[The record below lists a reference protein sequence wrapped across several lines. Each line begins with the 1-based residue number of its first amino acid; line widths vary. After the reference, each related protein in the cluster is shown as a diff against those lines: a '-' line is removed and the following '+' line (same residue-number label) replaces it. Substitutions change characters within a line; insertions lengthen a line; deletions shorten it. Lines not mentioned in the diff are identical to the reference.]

1 MLWIEKFSGDTRV
14 WYNGGRGSPDTG
26 GRYSFYWRVQEKK
39 AYYGLVSG
47 SCIYYADLDGN
58 DHVDEHYILESF
70 NNKGRTSLNPSCGLT
85 HRTGDEGSITNPNLP
100 VQPGPDEDDNT
111 GGGSG
116 GDHTPYV
123 PNPKDDNPLPTSPDA
138 SKYTTID
145 GSKYRIDRL
154 LILQDSLA
162 RYDEIMASGYDK
174 YFKIYADYLVSN
186 AWSALRNF
194 MFKHGDEYFTCKITE
209 DTTCC
214 NVCKAEGVSCQWCR
228 DSCDIQG
235 PYDDLC
241 RCTNTTQLCPPNY
254 SQRGMNSNDEN
265 TIYWSLRSDKES
277 DFWDAAAAEV
287 GAPREKMNIAKL
299 QLIGTLDL
307 SCSRDAVYNG
317 VEHIIASCYYRY
329 FWFDAPQVEGFIT
342 NGVTNP
348 KTILN
353 KALGDPSVPF
363 WNFVQRQGYPRHQ

>member
-1 MLWIEKFSGDTRV
+1 MPRST
-14 WYNGGRGSPDTG
+14 
-26 GRYSFYWRVQEKK
+26 
-39 AYYGLVSG
+39 
-47 SCIYYADLDGN
+47 
-58 DHVDEHYILESF
+58 
-70 NNKGRTSLNPSCGLT
+70 
-85 HRTGDEGSITNPNLP
+85 
-100 VQPGPDEDDNT
+100 QPLMEANT
-111 GGGSG
+111 GLIDFWCG
-116 GDHTPYV
+116 PQ
-123 PNPKDDNPLPTSPDA
+123 
-138 SKYTTID
+138 YTITI
-145 GSKYRIDRL
+145 L
-154 LILQDSLA
+154 LQILQDSLA

-214 NVCKAEGVSCQWCR
+214 N
-228 DSCDIQG
+228 
-235 PYDDLC
+235 
-241 RCTNTTQLCPPNY
+241 
-254 SQRGMNSNDEN
+254 
-265 TIYWSLRSDKES
+265 
-277 DFWDAAAAEV
+277 
-287 GAPREKMNIAKL
+287 
-299 QLIGTLDL
+299 LIGTLDL

>member
-1 MLWIEKFSGDTRV
+1 MPRST
-14 WYNGGRGSPDTG
+14 
-26 GRYSFYWRVQEKK
+26 
-39 AYYGLVSG
+39 
-47 SCIYYADLDGN
+47 
-58 DHVDEHYILESF
+58 
-70 NNKGRTSLNPSCGLT
+70 
-85 HRTGDEGSITNPNLP
+85 
-100 VQPGPDEDDNT
+100 QPLMEANT
-111 GGGSG
+111 GLIDFWCG
-116 GDHTPYV
+116 PQ
-123 PNPKDDNPLPTSPDA
+123 
-138 SKYTTID
+138 YTITI
-145 GSKYRIDRL
+145 L
-154 LILQDSLA
+154 LQILQDSLA

-214 NVCKAEGVSCQWCR
+214 N
-228 DSCDIQG
+228 G